1 MVIQGYTK
9 GYMFY
14 EGTYEGIY
22 GTKGYWVIRD
32 DGIYMCGY
40 RVMIQ
45 GYKFIKEYCVI
56 YIRL

>member
-1 MVIQGYTK
+1 
-9 GYMFY
+9 MFY